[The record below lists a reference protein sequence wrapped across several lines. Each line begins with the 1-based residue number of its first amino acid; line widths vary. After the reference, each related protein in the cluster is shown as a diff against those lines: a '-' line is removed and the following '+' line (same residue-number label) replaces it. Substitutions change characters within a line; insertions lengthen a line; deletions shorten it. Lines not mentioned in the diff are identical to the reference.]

1 MGRSEGG
8 LRSGLCRHP
17 RQLRG
22 GNLNAGSGLSEERRT
37 PQLTPPHT
45 LRTSWFHEQQAS
57 QDAKYTGA
65 PLHTPPSRLFDKE
78 NKQKGVSEYY
88 YYLVNNYRKVV
99 TMEPQR
105 EGKRGTGRVSA
116 REWRGEVSLLGI
128 SLKGTL
134 ERREEWLLYAIS
146 S

>member
-1 MGRSEGG
+1 
-8 LRSGLCRHP
+8 
-17 RQLRG
+17 
-22 GNLNAGSGLSEERRT
+22 
-37 PQLTPPHT
+37 
-45 LRTSWFHEQQAS
+45 
-57 QDAKYTGA
+57 
-65 PLHTPPSRLFDKE
+65 LFDEE
-78 NKQKGVSEYY
+78 NKQRGVSE
-88 YYLVNNYRKVV
+88 NNRKVV

-105 EGKRGTGRVSA
+105 EVKRGTGRVSA